1 LIGKVDLIV
10 EDKIFVWKL
19 NRGNTEIL
27 KLVLEYD
34 QKIVILREKIK

>member
-1 LIGKVDLIV
+1 MVEGKIL
-10 EDKIFVWKL
+10 VWKI
-19 NRGNTEIL
+19 NRGNMEIL